1 MFNFT
6 TQPIISAD
14 CILQLSNPACGAVV
28 TFEGL
33 VRNHN
38 DGLEV
43 QRLEYEAFTSL
54 AEKLGMQ
61 IVQEAK
67 DKFSITKAVCI
78 HRLGSLEI
86 GDIAVWIGVNAA
98 HRKAAFEACQYII
111 DEIKTRVPIWKKEH
125 YADGTDVWVN
135 CTECARHSSHEV
147 TGVSV

>member
-6 TQPIISAD
+6 TQPINSAD

-38 DGLEV
+38 DGRAV

-54 AEKLGMQ
+54 AEKLGLQ

-67 DKFSITKAVCI
+67 DKFSIIEAICI
-78 HRLGSLEI
+78 HRLGSLET
-86 GDIAVWIGVNAA
+86 GDVAVWIGVNAA
-98 HRKAAFEACQYII
+98 HRKAAFEACQY
-111 DEIKTRVPIWKKEH
+111 
-125 YADGTDVWVN
+125 
-135 CTECARHSSHEV
+135 
-147 TGVSV
+147 